1 MEQASL
7 TQAEPRTCQEGE
19 RLACMEVEL
28 LEAFRRLSDA
38 DQARLLLLARS
49 LNWAAGPELSRS

>member
-1 MEQASL
+1 MEQVNY
-7 TQAEPRTCQEGE
+7 TRAEPRIRQEGE
-19 RLACMEVEL
+19 RLAGREVEL

>member
-1 MEQASL
+1 MEQVRYAHV
-7 TQAEPRTCQEGE
+7 EPRNRQDGE
-19 RLACMEVEL
+19 RVAVIEAEM

-49 LNWAAGPELSRS
+49 LNWAAGPVGARQ